1 MTDLLFQMPLG
12 VQLANV
18 LDGQL
23 LRGHFLLLF
32 QSLNKVNMN
41 YFCYRYHSFSIWI
54 IQKTNNHTAFLN
66 KVCRSGSDRIRD
78 PFSVEKPKPQ
88 EPQLFALAEPERIP
102 VPEPNLN
109 PDQT

>member
-32 QSLNKVNMN
+32 QSLNNNQLLATPV
-41 YFCYRYHSFSIWI
+41 YQYRHLCFSM
-54 IQKTNNHTAFLN
+54 
-66 KVCRSGSDRIRD
+66 
-78 PFSVEKPKPQ
+78 
-88 EPQLFALAEPERIP
+88 
-102 VPEPNLN
+102 
-109 PDQT
+109 